1 MWTYTYIYTH
11 QHTYTK
17 SHPEEINWMRQ
28 WEREWV
34 GRWVSGY
41 LCNVSSPYNIQYYPK
56 ENKKKLNLN
65 QELTMDTITNE
76 NYVCWPIFYIESSAL
91 QLLKVIKRTPYLLL
105 PFVNDSW
112 SFLHFTVDLV
122 TLSSISLPSLLPP
135 ASCLTWST
143 SDPTVKTTGLCAC
156 L

>member
-56 ENKKKLNLN
+56 ENTKKANSKPRTHNGYNHQWKLCMLAHLLHRIISTSIAQGHQKNSIPFAPLCQWFLKLFALYSWSSNSLLN
-65 QELTMDTITNE
+65 QFAFFTTT
-76 NYVCWPIFYIESSAL
+76 
-91 QLLKVIKRTPYLLL
+91 
-105 PFVNDSW
+105 
-112 SFLHFTVDLV
+112 SFLFNVINL
-122 TLSSISLPSLLPP
+122 
-135 ASCLTWST
+135 WSN
-143 SDPTVKTTGLCAC
+143 S
-156 L
+156 